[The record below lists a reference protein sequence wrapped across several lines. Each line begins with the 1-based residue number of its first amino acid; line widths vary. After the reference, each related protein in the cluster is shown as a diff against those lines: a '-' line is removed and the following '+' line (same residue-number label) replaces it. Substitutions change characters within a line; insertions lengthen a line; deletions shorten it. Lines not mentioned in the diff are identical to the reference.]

1 MSYPKDL
8 LATRAVVKP
17 GLWAVIPKEG
27 LVNNVIPNITG
38 CKVSIIASP
47 KMGAGFVQY
56 VVEAVRDAGT
66 TSPFAAEEG
75 IESFAYVVEGEV
87 QLAAGDQKETFLP
100 VDMPMLLRAQESAS
114 ARSVIPQRYYCT
126 NRNIS
131 LTVRKSP
138 M

>member
-56 VVEAVRDAGT
+56 VVEAVKDAGT

-75 IESFAYVVEGEV
+75 IESFAYVVERLSWQQGIR
-87 QLAAGDQKETFLP
+87 KRPFPP

-114 ARSVIPQRYYCT
+114 TRSVIPQRSCCT
-126 NRNIS
+126 NKNIF
-131 LTVRKSP
+131 LTERKSL